1 MNRQQ
6 KADPKIDKEIMED
19 INQTAKSNRKEEG
32 PLEPYKQGDVDG
44 LCGAYSIINS
54 ARLIV
59 KKLTEDDCMALLDRI
74 IHHVEQKK
82 KISSIITGGLSVR
95 DMEGVMKKVMPN
107 EFGIKA
113 VRPFR
118 TKKKVTI
125 NVFWNEVSKFINGN
139 NGRKAVIIAIEN
151 HVWDHWT
158 VIESI
163 SEKQARLFD
172 SSEIARIDRKRCTT
186 GKRNRNRTYSL
197 GVANTFFL
205 SKEKSEPKKGDKQ
218 TGKEAMQMKKKDQ
231 YHEQTKADTPQGL

>member
-1 MNRQQ
+1 M
-6 KADPKIDKEIMED
+6 
-19 INQTAKSNRKEEG
+19 
-32 PLEPYKQGDVDG
+32 EPYKQGDVDG

-54 ARLIV
+54 ARLIT

-95 DMEGVMKKVMPN
+95 DMEGVMKKVMPK
-107 EFGIKA
+107 EFGIRA

-139 NGRKAVIIAIEN
+139 HGRKAVIIAIEN

-197 GVANTFFL
+197 GVENTFFL
-205 SKEKSEPKKGDKQ
+205 SKEKSEPKKGEKQ
-218 TGKEAMQMKKKDQ
+218 TGKEKMQMKKKDQ
-231 YHEQTKADTPQGL
+231 YQEQTKGDTPQGL

>member
-1 MNRQQ
+1 
-6 KADPKIDKEIMED
+6 
-19 INQTAKSNRKEEG
+19 
-32 PLEPYKQGDVDG
+32 LEPYKQGDVDG

-54 ARLIV
+54 ARLIT

-82 KISSIITGGLSVR
+82 KISSIITGGLTTA
-95 DMEGVMKKVMPN
+95 DMEGVMKKVMPK
-107 EFGIKA
+107 EFGIRA

-125 NVFWNEVSKFINGN
+125 NVFWNEVSRFINGN

-205 SKEKSEPKKGDKQ
+205 YKEKSELKKGDQQ

-231 YHEQTKADTPQGL
+231 YHEQAKADTPQGL

>member
-1 MNRQQ
+1 
-6 KADPKIDKEIMED
+6 
-19 INQTAKSNRKEEG
+19 
-32 PLEPYKQGDVDG
+32 
-44 LCGAYSIINS
+44 
-54 ARLIV
+54 
-59 KKLTEDDCMALLDRI
+59 
-74 IHHVEQKK
+74 VEQKK

-197 GVANTFFL
+197 GVENTFFL
-205 SKEKSEPKKGDKQ
+205 SKEESEPKKGDKQ

-231 YHEQTKADTPQGL
+231 YHEQTKADTPQNL